1 MLMIPTRARGR
12 ATGFALITAL
22 VMLLVITLL
31 AIGGARLAIDS
42 KRMSRNQRDTDIAF
56 QAAEAALRDAEYDIQ
71 NASAGNGT
79 ATNTRS
85 AIFDPTKTTGF
96 PGSGCNTG
104 GPGTATPYQG
114 LCQPAPDGATAVWN
128 TVSWSTSGTPQTVGF
143 GDFTGRTFPTGT
155 GLLPA
160 QKPRYI
166 IEILP
171 DRTIG
176 GNVQGPATFLYRI
189 TAVGWGPNL
198 GAQVMLQSVYRKTD
212 APG

>member
-1 MLMIPTRARGR
+1 MLISAPVQRR

-22 VMLLVITLL
+22 VMLLVITIL

-71 NASAGNGT
+71 NASAGNGA
-79 ATNTRS
+79 ATNSRS

-104 GPGTATPYQG
+104 GPGTTTPYQG
-114 LCQPAPDGATAVWN
+114 LCQPAPDGTTGVWN
-128 TVSWSTSGTPQTVGF
+128 TVSWSTSGTVQTVGF
-143 GDFTGRTFPTGT
+143 GDFTGRNFPTGT

-166 IEILP
+166 IEVLP

-176 GNVQGPATFLYRI
+176 GNVQGPASFLYRI
-189 TAVGWGPNL
+189 TAVGWGPNK
-198 GAQVMLQSVYRKTD
+198 GAQVMLQSIYRKTD
-212 APG
+212 TPG